1 MRQGPRK
8 IPAAAA
14 WLTLLGSAASPAQP
28 PESAPSVTQ
37 PIVSEQAAPLETMAP
52 VAPDGHVGEGYL
64 RRPPGDGPF
73 PALLVIP
80 GGGSPRE
87 LLRRHTIG
95 AYPSR
100 FLESGYVVAVIT
112 HRSYGP
118 ADTPDWS
125 AALADALAAAHYL
138 KALPFIDADSLSVSG
153 CSIGGDVALELAGET
168 SVAAAVAEE
177 PATGLLARMHVLFDL
192 TTPEDM
198 FPVMAEPLRFYTAE
212 ARAILAAKV
221 RRIEA
226 PLLIVQGDRP
236 ADGDFFLPLQNEI
249 LLPALAAAGVEVAE
263 VLRYPD
269 EHCFAMTGVTP
280 AAVEAF
286 GRIEAFVRQ
295 HSETEPKRIDESLVE
310 HVPASRNF
318 GRPSVELPLEIL
330 NDYAGTYMEVA
341 VPGTPPAPNARVTVT
356 VQEGRL
362 IAEAGDSPP
371 IAISAESE
379 TLFFSEIGDLEFFR
393 DSDGNVT
400 HFIMFGVLTYERID
414 E

>member
-1 MRQGPRK
+1 MRQALRT
-8 IPAAAA
+8 IPGAAA
-14 WLTLLGSAASPAQP
+14 WLTLLASAASAQP
-28 PESAPSVTQ
+28 PESASSVTQ

-73 PALLVIP
+73 PVMLVIP

-100 FLESGYVVAVIT
+100 FLEAGYVVAVIT
-112 HRSYGP
+112 HRGYGP
-118 ADTPDWS
+118 GDTADWS
-125 AALADALAAAHYL
+125 AALTDALAAAHYL

-153 CSIGGDVALELAGET
+153 CSIGGDVALEVAGET
-168 SVAAAVAEE
+168 RIAAAVAEE

-192 TTPEDM
+192 TTPDDM
-198 FPVMAEPLRFYTAE
+198 FPIMAEPLRFYTAE

-221 RRIEA
+221 RKIEV

-236 ADGDFFLPLQNEI
+236 ADGDLFLPLQNEI
-249 LLPALAAAGVEVAE
+249 LLPALTAAGVEVAD

-269 EHCFAMTGVTP
+269 QHCFAMTGVTP

-295 HSETEPKRIDESLVE
+295 HSETEPKPIDESLVA

-318 GRPSVELPLEIL
+318 GRASVDLPPETL
-330 NDYAGTYMEVA
+330 NDYVGAYLEVP
-341 VPGTPPAPNARVTVT
+341 VPGMPPPPNPRVTVT
-356 VQEGRL
+356 VQDGRL

-371 IAISAESE
+371 IAFSAESE
-379 TLFFSEIGDLEFFR
+379 TLFFSEIGDLEFVR
-393 DSDGNVT
+393 DSDGKVT
-400 HFIMFGVLTYERID
+400 HFIMFDVLIYERID